1 MENNRRSF
9 FKGLAAFASGI
20 VATKVASYTPKK
32 EKEEVLVTSAI
43 SIHHGGEEYYP
54 VVVKKTAVDDLKEIP
69 KYKEVDGDKYLIRDE
84 NKKPKVR
91 KLDI

>member
-9 FKGLAAFASGI
+9 FKGLAAFATGV

-43 SIHHGGEEYYP
+43 SIHHEGQEYYP
-54 VVVKKTAVDDLKEIP
+54 VVVKKTADDKLKETTDS
-69 KYKEVDGDKYLIRDE
+69 KDT
-84 NKKPKVR
+84 NKKNRVR